1 LKLSSTHWIW
11 IAWFMTCLPAE
22 IVAADSVTL
31 QEVLTITVVTPP
43 SRIRFHE
50 EKHNSLLAE
59 PLVLS
64 GVLEYNGLGQLRKV
78 VQAPFAESFTVDGD
92 RIIVERSGETQ
103 VLNLDRSR
111 SIQVFVRAFQAIL
124 AGDSDKIENDFEVA
138 LTGTA
143 EAWSAVLVPRLQRF
157 RKRVPQLQLVGDA
170 EAVNRITIELD
181 GGERH
186 VMTFIHQSDK
196 L

>member
-1 LKLSSTHWIW
+1 
-11 IAWFMTCLPAE
+11 
-22 IVAADSVTL
+22 
-31 QEVLTITVVTPP
+31 
-43 SRIRFHE
+43 
-50 EKHNSLLAE
+50 
-59 PLVLS
+59 
-64 GVLEYNGLGQLRKV
+64 